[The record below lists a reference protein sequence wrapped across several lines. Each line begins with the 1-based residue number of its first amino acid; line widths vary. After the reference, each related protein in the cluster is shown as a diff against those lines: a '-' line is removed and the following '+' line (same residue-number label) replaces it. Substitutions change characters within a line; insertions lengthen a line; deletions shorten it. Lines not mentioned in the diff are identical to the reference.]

1 MYVNKGS
8 DAASGGAGWA
18 LAHLEFWS
26 SVNPIKTRGADF
38 AHHITASP
46 PGFENPAAFLLI
58 IGAKN
63 MYLKCS
69 LYSRWASYK
78 EINVLGVLEN
88 GTR

>member
-46 PGFENPAAFLLI
+46 PGFENPAASMKGKTL
-58 IGAKN
+58 
-63 MYLKCS
+63 
-69 LYSRWASYK
+69 
-78 EINVLGVLEN
+78 
-88 GTR
+88 